1 MLIVECIDDL
11 VDGLSKNR
19 LYKVFH
25 IKKRKDGKLSYFL
38 FDDYGL
44 YNEFRSDRFRIEEC
58 NISLKWDD

>member
-11 VDGLSKNR
+11 VDGLSKHR
-19 LYKVFH
+19 LYKV
-25 IKKRKDGKLSYFL
+25 INTRLREDGKLSYFL

-58 NISLKWDD
+58 NISLK